1 MSLVRLVITL
11 EVSQQG
17 VVSTKS
23 FDIERVPSPPK
34 GMAAQNVQPIS
45 NAEDVVPIFLSKLS
59 HNQNEMGILRMLIEA
74 RRGGTPVYRRQ
85 ILSTLGF
92 DQLLQWNG
100 VSAWLTRNWRV
111 VTGNPNA
118 DITAIRYDQKQEDY
132 EITFAPGISDKVI
145 GRLAEEFGVG
155 R

>member
-1 MSLVRLVITL
+1 MSLVRLVMTL

-17 VVSTKS
+17 AVSVRS
-23 FDIERVPSPPK
+23 FNIERPPSPLEEMTLRK
-34 GMAAQNVQPIS
+34 AQPIS
-45 NAEDVVPIFLSKLS
+45 DAENVVPAFLSRLL
-59 HNQNEMGILRMLIEA
+59 HNRNEVSILQMLIEA
-74 RRGGTPVYRRQ
+74 RRGGTPIYRRQ
-85 ILSTLGF
+85 ILSSLGF

-118 DITAIRYDQKQEDY
+118 DITAIRYDQQQDDY
-132 EITFAPGISDKVI
+132 EITFAPNISDEVI
-145 GRLAEEFGVG
+145 DRLGEGL